1 MSENYIVGASIGDSE
16 ATAWFNSRFRHS
28 MPLSLNLL
36 NRAIIKN
43 LGGEQ
48 LDITVT
54 NKVYWL
60 REANETAEKAR
71 ARHQAASTL
80 ILFPVLFLF
89 YALLSFWPAV
99 FIAFYVKE
107 RECRAKLLQFI
118 CGANQIVYWASSL
131 FFDYTIFMIVMC
143 LLLGKVAVYEG
154 PPFSTFDELSRFL
167 IIFGAYGFSIL
178 PFAYFLSYLFTK
190 PSSVESAIAAIGLIG
205 KVLESQVIYS
215 KNFFPYT

>member
-1 MSENYIVGASIGDSE
+1 MSENYIVGASIGGSE
-16 ATAWFNSRFRHS
+16 ATAWFNSRFPHS

-43 LGGEQ
+43 LAGAEFD
-48 LDITVT
+48 LTVT

-60 REANETAEKAR
+60 RGKNETIEEAH
-71 ARHQAASTL
+71 ARHLSRSTL
-80 ILFPVLFLF
+80 IVFPVLCLF

-118 CGANQIVYWASSL
+118 CGANQIVYWATSF
-131 FFDYTIFMIVMC
+131 FFDYTIFMIIMC

-154 PPFSTFDELSRFL
+154 PQFSTSYELSRFL
-167 IIFGAYGFSIL
+167 IIFGAYGVSIL
-178 PFAYFLSYLFTK
+178 PFAYLLSFVFKK
-190 PSSVESAIAAIGLIG
+190 PSSAESAIAVLGLIG
-205 KVLESQVIYS
+205 KTFE
-215 KNFFPYT
+215 FM